1 MRAVWPNFYIAG
13 LMKLLSDLISVV
25 PPLGLAVII
34 QHIEGPLETYDVSTE
49 VTIQEFFN
57 NGYVMLLIVTL
68 ALVFQAFLS
77 QNSTHLVTL
86 EGTRLKTG
94 LQVND
99 SLRS

>member
-34 QHIEGPLETYDVSTE
+34 QYIEGPLETYDASSE
-49 VTIQEFFN
+49 VTLQEFFN

-68 ALVFQAFLS
+68 ALVFQALLS
-77 QNSTHLVTL
+77 QNSTHLVTV

-94 LQVND
+94 LQVNNV
-99 SLRS
+99 L